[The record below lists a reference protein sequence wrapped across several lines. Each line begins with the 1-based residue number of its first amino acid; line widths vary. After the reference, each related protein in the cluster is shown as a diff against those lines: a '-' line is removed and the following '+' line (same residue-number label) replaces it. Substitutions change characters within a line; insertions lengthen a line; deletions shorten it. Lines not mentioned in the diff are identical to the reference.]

1 MKRFARSFAPL
12 ATFGVALGLMVLS
25 ASSVQS
31 EGKKTTYK
39 DVKPILDKACIGC
52 HGAAVQ
58 SDGIRLDSYA
68 EIMKGRNLVVAGDPK
83 KSKIVAFVN
92 GTRQPRMPMS
102 GKPLPQASI
111 DLLTKWVKEGA
122 AEK

>member
-1 MKRFARSFAPL
+1 MKRTALWIAPL
-12 ATFGVALGLMVLS
+12 AFAVGLVALS
-25 ASSVQS
+25 ATPVQS
-31 EGKKTTYK
+31 RGPKTTYK
-39 DVKPILDKACIGC
+39 DVKPILDRACIGC
-52 HGAAVQ
+52 HGVAVQ

-68 EIMKGRNLVVAGDPK
+68 EIMKKKGLVTAGDPK
-83 KSKIVAFVN
+83 KSKIVTFVN

-102 GKPLPQASI
+102 GKPLPPANI